1 MLDTVADTVA
11 DTVGDAEAETVE
23 TTLST
28 VRLTQKADDIVKR
41 RTLYAAGAGLIPIP
55 LVDIATLLGVQVIMI
70 RDIARLYNVDFKE
83 QRVRSIITT
92 LVGDLGAFGV
102 MGTVITGV
110 KAIPI
115 VGTILGGF
123 TASVTGAAA
132 TYALGKVF
140 TQHFDQGGTLLNF
153 DPVKSR
159 KFFQESYEEGKLFV
173 EDLSETDV
181 EVKEKSGWGKMFSN
195 KVKNVGN
202 VGELS
207 ELRQKNDDLKQ
218 MIAKLQESVDALK
231 K

>member
-1 MLDTVADTVA
+1 MLDTIADTVA
-11 DTVGDAEAETVE
+11 DADAETVE
-23 TTLST
+23 TNLST
-28 VRLTQKADDIVKR
+28 VRLTEKANNIVKR

-102 MGTVITGV
+102 MGTFISSA
-110 KAIPI
+110 KAIPV
-115 VGTILGGF
+115 VGSLLGGF

-140 TQHFDQGGTLLNF
+140 TQHFDQGGTLLDF

-159 KFFQESYEEGKLFV
+159 KYFQESYEEGKKWLGK
-173 EDLSETDV
+173 DV
-181 EVKEKSGWGKMFSN
+181 
-195 KVKNVGN
+195 
-202 VGELS
+202 
-207 ELRQKNDDLKQ
+207 
-218 MIAKLQESVDALK
+218 LQQS
-231 K
+231 